1 MNINNICIIFFSFN
15 LELCLTSNIKCKT
28 VSAYMYHQFKYL
40 YKAGH
45 PITIGVSMK
54 NKIYHSIKIQKN

>member
-1 MNINNICIIFFSFN
+1 MQYVYYSIFSFYL

-28 VSAYMYHQFKYL
+28 VLSYKYHQFKYL

-45 PITIGVSMK
+45 PITIGVSVK
-54 NKIYHSIKIQKN
+54 NNKL